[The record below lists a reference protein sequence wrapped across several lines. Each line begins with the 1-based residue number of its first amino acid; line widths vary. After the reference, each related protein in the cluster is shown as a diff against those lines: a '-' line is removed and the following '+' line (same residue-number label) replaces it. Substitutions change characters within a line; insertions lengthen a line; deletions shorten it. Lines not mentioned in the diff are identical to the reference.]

1 MLNRWIVFVRVIISD
16 FFSNNCPYMAAGI
29 AYWTL
34 FSAFPLSLAAVSLLG
49 FANPTSIEQEEMV
62 ARIIEQIP
70 VSGDYVLDL
79 VERVAEARGAL
90 SFVAVLGLLVSGSA
104 VFAAI
109 RKGINHAWHV
119 TRPHP
124 FFIGRGIDLLMLVF
138 VGLLALIAGTNLV
151 GLVARGASSI
161 WFVGEPVVSVGFD
174 LGLLAASFI
183 VLAILYRF
191 VPYTEVEWRDVW
203 LGALVGSL
211 MAYVVR
217 VAFSGFLINVNEFNL
232 IYGSLGGA
240 DGPAGV
246 GLPLRDVP
254 GVGRGG
260 LLHLQPCLWL
270 PKGDELLHRT
280 PSALRPEPQPNQPTW
295 LRRPSWQLDNPLP
308 PQTAVAVRIGRILK
322 SAYLTNRR
330 SIIVELLQ
338 RYLPSVRPN
347 WTVQL

>member
-1 MLNRWIVFVRVIISD
+1 MLNRWIIFIRVIISD

-90 SFVAVLGLLVSGSA
+90 SFIAVLGLLISGSA

-138 VGLLALIAGTNLV
+138 VGLLALVAATNLV
-151 GLVARGASSI
+151 GLIGRGASNI
-161 WFVGEPVVSVGFD
+161 WFVGEPLVSVGFD
-174 LGLLAASFI
+174 LGLLVASYFI
-183 VLAILYRF
+183 LAILYRF

-203 LGALVGSL
+203 LGALVGAL
-211 MAYVVR
+211 MAYGVR

-232 IYGSLGGA
+232 VYGSLGALMALLVWVYLSAMSLVLGA
-240 DGPAGV
+240 EVSYIYSRAFGSRRAMNSFTVLQARYGLSRSLISQRGFV
-246 GLPLRDVP
+246 GL
-254 GVGRGG
+254 VGN
-260 LLHLQPCLWL
+260 W
-270 PKGDELLHRT
+270 
-280 PSALRPEPQPNQPTW
+280 
-295 LRRPSWQLDNPLP
+295 
-308 PQTAVAVRIGRILK
+308 I
-322 SAYLTNRR
+322 
-330 SIIVELLQ
+330 
-338 RYLPSVRPN
+338 LPSRRN
-347 WTVQL
+347 QR

>member
-1 MLNRWIVFVRVIISD
+1 MLNRWIIFIRVIISD

-90 SFVAVLGLLVSGSA
+90 SFIAVLGLLISGSA

-138 VGLLALIAGTNLV
+138 VGLLALIAATNLV
-151 GLVARGASSI
+151 GLVGRGASNI
-161 WFVGEPVVSVGFD
+161 WFVGEPLISVGFD
-174 LGLLAASFI
+174 LGLLVASYFI
-183 VLAILYRF
+183 LAILYRF

-203 LGALVGSL
+203 LGALVGAL
-211 MAYVVR
+211 MAYGVR

-232 IYGSLGGA
+232 VYGSLGALMALLVWVYLSAMSLVLGA
-240 DGPAGV
+240 EVSYIYSRAFGSRRAMNSFTVLQARYGLSHSLISQRGFV
-246 GLPLRDVP
+246 GL
-254 GVGRGG
+254 VGN
-260 LLHLQPCLWL
+260 WII
-270 PKGDELLHRT
+270 
-280 PSALRPEPQPNQPTW
+280 PSRRNQ
-295 LRRPSWQLDNPLP
+295 R
-308 PQTAVAVRIGRILK
+308 
-322 SAYLTNRR
+322 
-330 SIIVELLQ
+330 
-338 RYLPSVRPN
+338 
-347 WTVQL
+347 

>member
-90 SFVAVLGLLVSGSA
+90 SFVAVIGLLVSGSA

-138 VGLLALIAGTNLV
+138 VGLLALIAATNLI

-161 WFVGEPVVSVGFD
+161 WFVGEPLVSVGFD
-174 LGLLAASFI
+174 LGLLAASYV
-183 VLAILYRF
+183 VLAILYRY

-203 LGALVGSL
+203 LGALVGAL

-232 IYGSLGGA
+232 IYGSLGALMALLVWVYLSAMSLVLGA
-240 DGPAGV
+240 EVSYIYSRAFGSRKAMNSFTVLQARYGLSRSLISQRGFV
-246 GLPLRDVP
+246 GL
-254 GVGRGG
+254 VGN
-260 LLHLQPCLWL
+260 WII
-270 PKGDELLHRT
+270 
-280 PSALRPEPQPNQPTW
+280 PS
-295 LRRPSWQLDNPLP
+295 RR
-308 PQTAVAVRIGRILK
+308 K
-322 SAYLTNRR
+322 
-330 SIIVELLQ
+330 Q
-338 RYLPSVRPN
+338 R
-347 WTVQL
+347 

>member
-90 SFVAVLGLLVSGSA
+90 SFVAVLGLLISGSA

-138 VGLLALIAGTNLV
+138 VGLLALIAATNLI

-161 WFVGEPVVSVGFD
+161 WFVGEPLVSVGFD
-174 LGLLAASFI
+174 IGLLAASFI

-203 LGALVGSL
+203 LGALVGAL

-232 IYGSLGGA
+232 IYGSLGALMALLVWVYLSAMSLVLGA
-240 DGPAGV
+240 EVSYIYSRAFGSRKAMNSFTVLQARYGLSRSLISQRGFV
-246 GLPLRDVP
+246 GL
-254 GVGRGG
+254 VGN
-260 LLHLQPCLWL
+260 WII
-270 PKGDELLHRT
+270 
-280 PSALRPEPQPNQPTW
+280 PS
-295 LRRPSWQLDNPLP
+295 RR
-308 PQTAVAVRIGRILK
+308 K
-322 SAYLTNRR
+322 
-330 SIIVELLQ
+330 Q
-338 RYLPSVRPN
+338 R
-347 WTVQL
+347 

>member
-90 SFVAVLGLLVSGSA
+90 SFVAVIGLLVSGSA

-138 VGLLALIAGTNLV
+138 VGLLALIAATNLI

-161 WFVGEPVVSVGFD
+161 WFVGEPLVSVGFD
-174 LGLLAASFI
+174 IGLLAASYV

-203 LGALVGSL
+203 LGALVGAL

-232 IYGSLGGA
+232 IYGSLGALMALLVWVYLSAMSLVLGA
-240 DGPAGV
+240 EVSYIYSRAFGSRKAMNSFTVLQARYGLSRSLISQRGFV
-246 GLPLRDVP
+246 GL
-254 GVGRGG
+254 VGN
-260 LLHLQPCLWL
+260 WII
-270 PKGDELLHRT
+270 
-280 PSALRPEPQPNQPTW
+280 PS
-295 LRRPSWQLDNPLP
+295 RR
-308 PQTAVAVRIGRILK
+308 K
-322 SAYLTNRR
+322 
-330 SIIVELLQ
+330 Q
-338 RYLPSVRPN
+338 R
-347 WTVQL
+347 

>member
-90 SFVAVLGLLVSGSA
+90 SFVAVLGLLISGSA

-232 IYGSLGGA
+232 IYGSLGALMALLVWVYLSAMSLVLGA
-240 DGPAGV
+240 EVSYIYSRAFGSRKAMNSFTVLQARYGLSRSLISQRGFV
-246 GLPLRDVP
+246 GL
-254 GVGRGG
+254 VGN
-260 LLHLQPCLWL
+260 WII
-270 PKGDELLHRT
+270 
-280 PSALRPEPQPNQPTW
+280 PS
-295 LRRPSWQLDNPLP
+295 RR
-308 PQTAVAVRIGRILK
+308 K
-322 SAYLTNRR
+322 
-330 SIIVELLQ
+330 Q
-338 RYLPSVRPN
+338 R
-347 WTVQL
+347 

>member
-1 MLNRWIVFVRVIISD
+1 MLNRWIIFIRVIISD

-90 SFVAVLGLLVSGSA
+90 SFIAVLGLLISGSA

-119 TRPHP
+119 TKPHP

-138 VGLLALIAGTNLV
+138 VGLLALIAATNLV
-151 GLVARGASSI
+151 GLVGRGASNI
-161 WFVGEPVVSVGFD
+161 WFVGEPLISVGFD
-174 LGLLAASFI
+174 LGLLVASYFI
-183 VLAILYRF
+183 LAILYRF

-203 LGALVGSL
+203 LGALVGAL
-211 MAYVVR
+211 MAYGVR

-232 IYGSLGGA
+232 VYGSLGALMALLVWVYLSAMSLVLGA
-240 DGPAGV
+240 EVSYIYSRAFGSRRAMNSFTVLQARYGLSRSLISQRGFV
-246 GLPLRDVP
+246 GL
-254 GVGRGG
+254 VGN
-260 LLHLQPCLWL
+260 WII
-270 PKGDELLHRT
+270 
-280 PSALRPEPQPNQPTW
+280 PSRRNQ
-295 LRRPSWQLDNPLP
+295 R
-308 PQTAVAVRIGRILK
+308 
-322 SAYLTNRR
+322 
-330 SIIVELLQ
+330 
-338 RYLPSVRPN
+338 
-347 WTVQL
+347 

>member
-1 MLNRWIVFVRVIISD
+1 MLNRWIIFIRVIISD

-70 VSGDYVLDL
+70 VSDDYVLDL

-90 SFVAVLGLLVSGSA
+90 SFIAVLGLLISGSA

-138 VGLLALIAGTNLV
+138 VGLLALIAATNLV
-151 GLVARGASSI
+151 GLVGRGASNI
-161 WFVGEPVVSVGFD
+161 WFVGEPLISVGFD
-174 LGLLAASFI
+174 IGLLVASYFI
-183 VLAILYRF
+183 LAILYRF

-203 LGALVGSL
+203 LGALVGAL
-211 MAYVVR
+211 MAYGVR

-232 IYGSLGGA
+232 VYGSLGALMALLVWVYLSAMSLVLGA
-240 DGPAGV
+240 EVSYIYSRAFGSRRAMNSFTVLQARYGLSRSLISQRGFV
-246 GLPLRDVP
+246 GL
-254 GVGRGG
+254 VGN
-260 LLHLQPCLWL
+260 WII
-270 PKGDELLHRT
+270 
-280 PSALRPEPQPNQPTW
+280 PSRRNQ
-295 LRRPSWQLDNPLP
+295 R
-308 PQTAVAVRIGRILK
+308 
-322 SAYLTNRR
+322 
-330 SIIVELLQ
+330 
-338 RYLPSVRPN
+338 
-347 WTVQL
+347 

>member
-90 SFVAVLGLLVSGSA
+90 SFVAVIGLLVSGSA

-138 VGLLALIAGTNLV
+138 VGLLALIAATNLI

-161 WFVGEPVVSVGFD
+161 WFVGEPLVSVGFD
-174 LGLLAASFI
+174 IGLLAASYV
-183 VLAILYRF
+183 VLAILYRY

-203 LGALVGSL
+203 LGALVGAL

-232 IYGSLGGA
+232 IYGSLGALMALLVWVYLSAMSLVLGA
-240 DGPAGV
+240 EVSYIYSRAFGSRKAMNSFTVLQARYGLSRSLISQRGFV
-246 GLPLRDVP
+246 GL
-254 GVGRGG
+254 VGN
-260 LLHLQPCLWL
+260 WII
-270 PKGDELLHRT
+270 
-280 PSALRPEPQPNQPTW
+280 PS
-295 LRRPSWQLDNPLP
+295 RR
-308 PQTAVAVRIGRILK
+308 K
-322 SAYLTNRR
+322 
-330 SIIVELLQ
+330 Q
-338 RYLPSVRPN
+338 R
-347 WTVQL
+347 

>member
-174 LGLLAASFI
+174 LGLLAASYV

-232 IYGSLGGA
+232 IYGSLGALMALLVWVYLSAMSLVLGA
-240 DGPAGV
+240 EVSYIYSRAFGSRKAMNSFTVLQARYGLSRSLISQRGFV
-246 GLPLRDVP
+246 GL
-254 GVGRGG
+254 VGN
-260 LLHLQPCLWL
+260 WII
-270 PKGDELLHRT
+270 
-280 PSALRPEPQPNQPTW
+280 PS
-295 LRRPSWQLDNPLP
+295 RR
-308 PQTAVAVRIGRILK
+308 K
-322 SAYLTNRR
+322 
-330 SIIVELLQ
+330 Q
-338 RYLPSVRPN
+338 R
-347 WTVQL
+347 

>member
-1 MLNRWIVFVRVIISD
+1 MLNRWIIFIRVIISD

-90 SFVAVLGLLVSGSA
+90 SFIAVLGLLISGSA

-138 VGLLALIAGTNLV
+138 VGLLALIAATNLV
-151 GLVARGASSI
+151 GLVGRGASNI
-161 WFVGEPVVSVGFD
+161 WFVGEPLISVGFD
-174 LGLLAASFI
+174 IGLLVASYFI
-183 VLAILYRF
+183 LAILYRF

-203 LGALVGSL
+203 LGALVGAL
-211 MAYVVR
+211 MAYGVR

-232 IYGSLGGA
+232 VYGSLGALMALLVWVYLSAMSLVLGA
-240 DGPAGV
+240 EVSYIYSRAFGSRRAMNSFTVLQARYGLSRSLISQRGFV
-246 GLPLRDVP
+246 GL
-254 GVGRGG
+254 VGN
-260 LLHLQPCLWL
+260 WII
-270 PKGDELLHRT
+270 
-280 PSALRPEPQPNQPTW
+280 PSRRNQ
-295 LRRPSWQLDNPLP
+295 R
-308 PQTAVAVRIGRILK
+308 
-322 SAYLTNRR
+322 
-330 SIIVELLQ
+330 
-338 RYLPSVRPN
+338 
-347 WTVQL
+347 

>member
-1 MLNRWIVFVRVIISD
+1 MLNRWIIFVRVIISD

-90 SFVAVLGLLVSGSA
+90 SFIAVLGLLISGSA

-138 VGLLALIAGTNLV
+138 VGLLALIAATNLV
-151 GLVARGASSI
+151 GLVGRGASNI
-161 WFVGEPVVSVGFD
+161 WFVGEPLISVGFD
-174 LGLLAASFI
+174 LGLLVASYFI
-183 VLAILYRF
+183 LAILYRF

-203 LGALVGSL
+203 LGALVGAL
-211 MAYVVR
+211 MAYGVR

-232 IYGSLGGA
+232 VYGSLGALMALLVWVYLSAMSLVLGA
-240 DGPAGV
+240 EVSYIYSRAFGSRRAMNSFTVLQARYGLSRSLISQRGFV
-246 GLPLRDVP
+246 GL
-254 GVGRGG
+254 VGN
-260 LLHLQPCLWL
+260 WII
-270 PKGDELLHRT
+270 
-280 PSALRPEPQPNQPTW
+280 PSRRNQ
-295 LRRPSWQLDNPLP
+295 R
-308 PQTAVAVRIGRILK
+308 
-322 SAYLTNRR
+322 
-330 SIIVELLQ
+330 
-338 RYLPSVRPN
+338 
-347 WTVQL
+347 

>member
-1 MLNRWIVFVRVIISD
+1 MLNRWIIFIRVIISD

-90 SFVAVLGLLVSGSA
+90 SFIAVLGLLISGSA

-138 VGLLALIAGTNLV
+138 VGLLALIAATNLV
-151 GLVARGASSI
+151 GLVGRGASNI
-161 WFVGEPVVSVGFD
+161 WFVGEPLISVGFD
-174 LGLLAASFI
+174 IGLLVASYFI
-183 VLAILYRF
+183 LAILYRF

-203 LGALVGSL
+203 LGALVGAL
-211 MAYVVR
+211 MAYGVR

-232 IYGSLGGA
+232 VYGSPWRA
-240 DGPAGV
+240 DGPARVGV
-246 GLPLRDVP
+246 PLRDVS
-254 GVGRGG
+254 GVGRRG
-260 LLHLQPCLWL
+260 LLHLQPRLWF
-270 PKGDELLHRT
+270 PPRDELLH
-280 PSALRPEPQPNQPTW
+280 SAPGEVRPEPQPNQPAW
-295 LRRPSWQLDNPLP
+295 FRRPRGQLDHPLP
-308 PQTAVAVRIGRILK
+308 PQPALAVRIGRIFK

-330 SIIVELLQ
+330 SIIVECA
-338 RYLPSVRPN
+338 P
-347 WTVQL
+347 

>member
-1 MLNRWIVFVRVIISD
+1 MLNRWIIFIRVIISD

-90 SFVAVLGLLVSGSA
+90 SFIAVLGLLISGSA

-138 VGLLALIAGTNLV
+138 VGLLALIAATNLV
-151 GLVARGASSI
+151 GLVGRGASNI
-161 WFVGEPVVSVGFD
+161 WFVGEPLISVGFD
-174 LGLLAASFI
+174 LGLLVASYFI
-183 VLAILYRF
+183 LAILYRF
-191 VPYTEVEWRDVW
+191 VPYTEVEWRDIW
-203 LGALVGSL
+203 LGALVGAL
-211 MAYVVR
+211 MAYGVR

-232 IYGSLGGA
+232 VYGSLGALMALLVWVYLSAMSLVLGA
-240 DGPAGV
+240 EVSYIYSRAFGSRRAMNSFTVLQARYGLSRSLISQRGFV
-246 GLPLRDVP
+246 GL
-254 GVGRGG
+254 VGN
-260 LLHLQPCLWL
+260 WII
-270 PKGDELLHRT
+270 
-280 PSALRPEPQPNQPTW
+280 PSRRNQ
-295 LRRPSWQLDNPLP
+295 R
-308 PQTAVAVRIGRILK
+308 
-322 SAYLTNRR
+322 
-330 SIIVELLQ
+330 
-338 RYLPSVRPN
+338 
-347 WTVQL
+347 

>member
-1 MLNRWIVFVRVIISD
+1 MLNRWIIFVRVIISD

-90 SFVAVLGLLVSGSA
+90 SFIAVLGLLISGSA

-138 VGLLALIAGTNLV
+138 VGLLALIAATNLV
-151 GLVARGASSI
+151 GLVGRGASNI
-161 WFVGEPVVSVGFD
+161 WFVGEPLISVGFD
-174 LGLLAASFI
+174 IGLLVASYFI
-183 VLAILYRF
+183 LAILYRF

-203 LGALVGSL
+203 LGALVGAL
-211 MAYVVR
+211 MAYGVR

-232 IYGSLGGA
+232 VYGSLGALMALLVWVYLSAMSLVLGA
-240 DGPAGV
+240 EVSYIYSRAFGSRRAMNSFTVLQARYGLSRSLISQRGFV
-246 GLPLRDVP
+246 GL
-254 GVGRGG
+254 VGN
-260 LLHLQPCLWL
+260 WII
-270 PKGDELLHRT
+270 
-280 PSALRPEPQPNQPTW
+280 PSRRNQ
-295 LRRPSWQLDNPLP
+295 R
-308 PQTAVAVRIGRILK
+308 
-322 SAYLTNRR
+322 
-330 SIIVELLQ
+330 
-338 RYLPSVRPN
+338 
-347 WTVQL
+347 

>member
-232 IYGSLGGA
+232 IYGSLGALMALLVWVYLSAMSLVLGA
-240 DGPAGV
+240 EVSYIYSRAFGSRKAMNSFTVLQARYGLSRSLISQRGFV
-246 GLPLRDVP
+246 GL
-254 GVGRGG
+254 VGN
-260 LLHLQPCLWL
+260 WII
-270 PKGDELLHRT
+270 
-280 PSALRPEPQPNQPTW
+280 PS
-295 LRRPSWQLDNPLP
+295 RR
-308 PQTAVAVRIGRILK
+308 K
-322 SAYLTNRR
+322 
-330 SIIVELLQ
+330 Q
-338 RYLPSVRPN
+338 R
-347 WTVQL
+347 

>member
-90 SFVAVLGLLVSGSA
+90 SFVAVIGLLVSGSA

-232 IYGSLGGA
+232 IYGSLGALMALLVWVYLSAMSLVLGA
-240 DGPAGV
+240 EVSYIYSRAFGSRKAMNSFTVLQARYGLSRSLISQRGFV
-246 GLPLRDVP
+246 GL
-254 GVGRGG
+254 VGN
-260 LLHLQPCLWL
+260 WII
-270 PKGDELLHRT
+270 
-280 PSALRPEPQPNQPTW
+280 PS
-295 LRRPSWQLDNPLP
+295 RR
-308 PQTAVAVRIGRILK
+308 K
-322 SAYLTNRR
+322 
-330 SIIVELLQ
+330 Q
-338 RYLPSVRPN
+338 R
-347 WTVQL
+347 

>member
-1 MLNRWIVFVRVIISD
+1 M
-16 FFSNNCPYMAAGI
+16 
-29 AYWTL
+29 
-34 FSAFPLSLAAVSLLG
+34 
-49 FANPTSIEQEEMV
+49 
-62 ARIIEQIP
+62 
-70 VSGDYVLDL
+70 
-79 VERVAEARGAL
+79 GAL

-232 IYGSLGGA
+232 IYGSLGALMALLVWVYLSAMSLVLGA
-240 DGPAGV
+240 EVSYIYSRAFGSRKAMNSFTVLQARYGLSRSLISQRGFV
-246 GLPLRDVP
+246 GL
-254 GVGRGG
+254 VGN
-260 LLHLQPCLWL
+260 WII
-270 PKGDELLHRT
+270 
-280 PSALRPEPQPNQPTW
+280 PS
-295 LRRPSWQLDNPLP
+295 RR
-308 PQTAVAVRIGRILK
+308 K
-322 SAYLTNRR
+322 
-330 SIIVELLQ
+330 Q
-338 RYLPSVRPN
+338 R
-347 WTVQL
+347 

>member
-1 MLNRWIVFVRVIISD
+1 MLNRWIIFIRVIISD

-90 SFVAVLGLLVSGSA
+90 SFIAVIGLLVSGSA

-138 VGLLALIAGTNLV
+138 VGLLALIAATNLV
-151 GLVARGASSI
+151 GLVGRGASNI
-161 WFVGEPVVSVGFD
+161 WLVGEPLISVGFD
-174 LGLLAASFI
+174 LGLLVASYFI
-183 VLAILYRF
+183 LAILYRF

-203 LGALVGSL
+203 LGALVGAL
-211 MAYVVR
+211 MAYGVR

-232 IYGSLGGA
+232 VYGSLGALMALLVWVYLSAMSLVLGA
-240 DGPAGV
+240 EVSYIYSRAFGSRRAMNSFTVLQARYGLSRSLISQRGFV
-246 GLPLRDVP
+246 GL
-254 GVGRGG
+254 VGN
-260 LLHLQPCLWL
+260 WII
-270 PKGDELLHRT
+270 
-280 PSALRPEPQPNQPTW
+280 PSRRNQ
-295 LRRPSWQLDNPLP
+295 R
-308 PQTAVAVRIGRILK
+308 
-322 SAYLTNRR
+322 
-330 SIIVELLQ
+330 
-338 RYLPSVRPN
+338 
-347 WTVQL
+347 

>member
-1 MLNRWIVFVRVIISD
+1 MLNRWIVFIRVIISD

-90 SFVAVLGLLVSGSA
+90 SFVAVLGLLISGSA

-232 IYGSLGGA
+232 IYGSLGALMALLVWVYLSAMSLVLGA
-240 DGPAGV
+240 EVSYIYSRAFGSRKAMNSFTVLQARYGLSRSLISQRGFV
-246 GLPLRDVP
+246 GL
-254 GVGRGG
+254 VGN
-260 LLHLQPCLWL
+260 WII
-270 PKGDELLHRT
+270 
-280 PSALRPEPQPNQPTW
+280 PS
-295 LRRPSWQLDNPLP
+295 RR
-308 PQTAVAVRIGRILK
+308 K
-322 SAYLTNRR
+322 
-330 SIIVELLQ
+330 Q
-338 RYLPSVRPN
+338 R
-347 WTVQL
+347 

>member
-90 SFVAVLGLLVSGSA
+90 SFVAVIGLLVSGSA

-138 VGLLALIAGTNLV
+138 VGLLALIAATNLI

-161 WFVGEPVVSVGFD
+161 WFVGEPLVSVGFD

-203 LGALVGSL
+203 LGALVGAL

-232 IYGSLGGA
+232 IYGSLGALIALLVWVYLSAMSLVLGA
-240 DGPAGV
+240 EVSYIYSRAFGSRKAMNSFTVLQARYGLSRSLISQRGFV
-246 GLPLRDVP
+246 GL
-254 GVGRGG
+254 VGN
-260 LLHLQPCLWL
+260 WII
-270 PKGDELLHRT
+270 
-280 PSALRPEPQPNQPTW
+280 PS
-295 LRRPSWQLDNPLP
+295 RR
-308 PQTAVAVRIGRILK
+308 K
-322 SAYLTNRR
+322 
-330 SIIVELLQ
+330 Q
-338 RYLPSVRPN
+338 R
-347 WTVQL
+347 

>member
-90 SFVAVLGLLVSGSA
+90 SFVAVLGLLISGSA

-174 LGLLAASFI
+174 IGLLAASFI

-232 IYGSLGGA
+232 IYGSLGALMALLVWVYLSAMSLVLGA
-240 DGPAGV
+240 EVSYIYSRAFGSRKAMNSFTVLQARYGLSRSLISQRGFV
-246 GLPLRDVP
+246 GL
-254 GVGRGG
+254 VGN
-260 LLHLQPCLWL
+260 WII
-270 PKGDELLHRT
+270 
-280 PSALRPEPQPNQPTW
+280 PS
-295 LRRPSWQLDNPLP
+295 RR
-308 PQTAVAVRIGRILK
+308 K
-322 SAYLTNRR
+322 
-330 SIIVELLQ
+330 Q
-338 RYLPSVRPN
+338 R
-347 WTVQL
+347 